1 MSVKGGGDSRR
12 LRAVVGLCGPP
23 RTVVGLCGPPAH
35 PGRVMRPRRASWS
48 GYAAESRI
56 LVR

>member
-23 RTVVGLCGPPAH
+23 RTLVRLCGRVAHRGQVMRPPAH
-35 PGRVMRPRRASWS
+35 PGRVMGLNRAP
-48 GYAAESRI
+48 YAN
-56 LVR
+56 